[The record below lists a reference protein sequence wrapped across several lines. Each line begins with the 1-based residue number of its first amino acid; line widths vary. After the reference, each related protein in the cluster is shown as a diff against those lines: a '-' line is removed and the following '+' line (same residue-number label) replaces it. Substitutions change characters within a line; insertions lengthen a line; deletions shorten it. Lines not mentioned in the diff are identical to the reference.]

1 MSLESRVTEA
11 GEALSEGVR
20 HATSATAAAVGRAEK
35 AFGEAGE
42 AVQQAA
48 QQAWSQA
55 SGVTDDVLA
64 ASRQARIP
72 PDRRATGSS
81 SNRGLSP
88 RLHRRLVDSRASAIP
103 AEPSDSRRELNPTVC
118 DRTHFLTMLGY

>member
-1 MSLESRVTEA
+1 MDDKSLESRVTEA

-20 HATSATAAAVGRAEK
+20 HATSATVGRAEK

-64 ASRQARIP
+64 AGRQTAQAASRQIDEQPVLAVI
-72 PDRRATGSS
+72 AA
-81 SNRGLSP
+81 L
-88 RLHRRLVDSRASAIP
+88 A
-103 AEPSDSRRELNPTVC
+103 
-118 DRTHFLTMLGY
+118 LGYIAALLIHGRR

>member
-1 MSLESRVTEA
+1 MDDNSLEARVIEA

-35 AFGEAGE
+35 VFGEAGE
-42 AVQQAA
+42 VVQQAA

-64 ASRQARIP
+64 AGRQAAQAASRQIDKQPVLAVIV
-72 PDRRATGSS
+72 A
-81 SNRGLSP
+81 L
-88 RLHRRLVDSRASAIP
+88 A
-103 AEPSDSRRELNPTVC
+103 
-118 DRTHFLTMLGY
+118 LGYIAALLVHGRR

>member
-1 MSLESRVTEA
+1 MDDKSLESRVTEA

-35 AFGEAGE
+35 VFGEAGE
-42 AVQQAA
+42 VVQQAA

-64 ASRQARIP
+64 ASRQA
-72 PDRRATGSS
+72 AQAA
-81 SNRGLSP
+81 
-88 RLHRRLVDSRASAIP
+88 SRQIDEQPILAVIA
-103 AEPSDSRRELNPTVC
+103 ALA
-118 DRTHFLTMLGY
+118 LGYIAALLIHGRR